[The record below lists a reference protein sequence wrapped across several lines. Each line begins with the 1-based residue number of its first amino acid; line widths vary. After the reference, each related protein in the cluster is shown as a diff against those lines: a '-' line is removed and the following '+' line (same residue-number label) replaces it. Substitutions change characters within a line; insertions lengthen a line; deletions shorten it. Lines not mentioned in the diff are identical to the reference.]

1 MPSPFTP
8 IGAKIADAIQA
19 FVPFLASY
27 FPVTTEYGAPVAA
40 GPTAGQPHYAV
51 DFGTPKGTPL
61 YSPGSGR
68 VLQPNGNPEGVT
80 GGNTLTVDYGKGVI
94 ITFAHLDKIFVKPG
108 DSIAPGDFVATTG
121 DSGIATGAHLHVDA
135 WVNGVKT
142 DVRELID
149 WSSAFSDYEEHE
161 GATGGSFPI
170 GGPFTGAVRGTGDAL
185 GDVAAGVLGFVNAIL
200 NPETWAR
207 VLAIIG
213 GAVLAMVGFYM
224 VWQSTASEA

>member
-8 IGAKIADAIQA
+8 FGEQITNAIQA

-27 FPVTTEYGAPVAA
+27 FPVTTEYGAPTAA
-40 GPTAGQPHYAV
+40 GPNAGTPHNAV

-61 YSPGSGR
+61 YSPGSGL
-68 VLQPNGNPEGVT
+68 VLAPNGNPEGVT
-80 GGNTLTVDYGKGVI
+80 GGNTVSVDYGNGVVI
-94 ITFAHLDKIFVKPG
+94 AFSHLDRVFVKQG
-108 DSIAPGDFVATTG
+108 DRIAPGDFIATTG

-135 WVNGVKT
+135 WVNGVKA

-149 WSSAFSDYEEHE
+149 WSVAFNDYEEHE
-161 GATGGSFPI
+161 GATGGGIGFP
-170 GGPFTGAVRGTGDAL
+170 GAGVIRGAGE
-185 GDVAAGVLGFVNAIL
+185 GVLGWTEGLAAFLAAIL

-207 VLAIIG
+207 VLAIFA

-224 VWQSTASEA
+224 VWQSTSEA